1 VLDPFFYVLFAWF
14 FQGQKKEKNF
24 AACQRN
30 TSFGV
35 FLAMAHYFFSLQG
48 YSLLIEFRRK
58 IPFDSANVVTPA
70 VGMRLLNCFSY
81 VLFVTYS
88 IITESSSEKSSF
100 NVEKEIRNQELKK
113 EARMVSTCNST
124 DTSSVSDSDLSSTRS
139 PAKVQ
144 KLE

>member
-1 VLDPFFYVLFAWF
+1 
-14 FQGQKKEKNF
+14 
-24 AACQRN
+24 
-30 TSFGV
+30 
-35 FLAMAHYFFSLQG
+35 
-48 YSLLIEFRRK
+48 
-58 IPFDSANVVTPA
+58 
-70 VGMRLLNCFSY
+70 MRLLNCFSY

>member
-1 VLDPFFYVLFAWF
+1 VFAWF

-24 AACQRN
+24 SACQRN
-30 TSFGV
+30 MNFGV

-48 YSLLIEFRRK
+48 YSVLIEFRRK

-100 NVEKEIRNQELKK
+100 NVAKELRNQELKK
-113 EARMVSTCNST
+113 EAQMVSTTGST
-124 DTSSVSDSDLSSTRS
+124 DTSLISDSDLSSTRS
-139 PAKVQ
+139 PAKSQ